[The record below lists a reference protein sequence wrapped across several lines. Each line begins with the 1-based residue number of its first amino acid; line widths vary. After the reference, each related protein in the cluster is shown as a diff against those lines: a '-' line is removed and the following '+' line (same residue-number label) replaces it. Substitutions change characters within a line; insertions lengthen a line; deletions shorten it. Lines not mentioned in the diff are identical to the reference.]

1 MTDSDTFFW
10 TILRADGRSP
20 ELADAPALYD
30 WLIGSWVAEVID
42 VQDDGTPRS
51 GPAEIHFAWVLEGR
65 AIQDLW
71 IAPPRALRS
80 AGLPQKGNRF
90 GTSLRVYDPA
100 LGAWRVT
107 WINPVTL
114 AHDHLIGRKEGDD
127 IVQEGRRE
135 DGTLT
140 RWSFREITPDSFHW
154 FGEGSTDEGKTWQLQ
169 AEFKA
174 RRGNPR
180 LAWRQPELRA
190 GGEQA

>member
-1 MTDSDTFFW
+1 MTDQESFFW
-10 TILRADGRSP
+10 DILRADGPSP
-20 ELADAPALYD
+20 DLKDAPALYD
-30 WLIGSWVAEVID
+30 WLIGSWDAEVID
-42 VQDDGTPRS
+42 YQEDGTPHS

-71 IAPPRALRS
+71 IAPPCALRS
-80 AGLPQKGNRF
+80 TGLPKKGNRF
-90 GTSLRVYDPA
+90 GTSIRVYDPA

-135 DGTLT
+135 DGTRT

-154 FGEGSTDEGKTWQLQ
+154 LGEASLDEGKTWHLQ

-174 RRGNPR
+174 RRSGSR
-180 LAWRQPELRA
+180 R
-190 GGEQA
+190 